1 VNQWRILVQ
10 GKRKK
15 DPEIA
20 VIRQILEDLIDAAE
34 VYRERLEGELEAAR
48 AEQEPYE
55 HLIRSLNSQIGS
67 VRNLEMSLDEQ
78 IWPQIVRL
86 AHGSSYVEHTRTR
99 DYF

>member
-1 VNQWRILVQ
+1 MP

-20 VIRQILEDLIDAAE
+20 VIRQILEDLLDAAE
-34 VYRERLEGELEAAR
+34 DYREKLERELDAAR
-48 AEQEPYE
+48 TDEEPYE
-55 HLIRSLNSQIGS
+55 HLLRSLKSQITS
-67 VRNLEMSLDEQ
+67 VRKLEMLLDEE

>member
-1 VNQWRILVQ
+1 MP

-20 VIRQILEDLIDAAE
+20 VIRQSLEDLLDAAE
-34 VYRERLEGELEAAR
+34 DYREKLERELDAAR
-48 AEQEPYE
+48 VEEEPYE
-55 HLIRSLNSQIGS
+55 HLLRSLESQIAS
-67 VRNLEMSLDEQ
+67 VRKLEMLLDEEM
-78 IWPQIVRL
+78 WPQIVRL

>member
-1 VNQWRILVQ
+1 MP

-20 VIRQILEDLIDAAE
+20 VIRQSLEDLLDAAE
-34 VYRERLEGELEAAR
+34 DYREKLERELDAAR
-48 AEQEPYE
+48 VEEEPYE
-55 HLIRSLNSQIGS
+55 HLLRSLKSQIAS
-67 VRNLEMSLDEQ
+67 VRKLEMLLDEE